1 MRWQRGLA
9 DPMRKALLSST
20 MQQPGQDGWAVGTNR
35 MVKNGAEKQPVE
47 GDAVAGGKGSAETK
61 EGAAPFQSDRSAVV
75 ASEQPSA
82 VPSSGGAAST
92 ASKQMH
98 FAAGF
103 QPNPHS
109 ACTLNALVLV
119 LYPHLSSEPDSPEK
133 ERKLKG
139 LEQMRIKASEGGDID
154 VGELYREYI
163 KPLDLGWEL
172 RGVKQNQ
179 LIPILKLRKSY
190 GPGAILLV
198 TPADG
203 VQEQGGESRGHTFA
217 VELRKGGQGD
227 IVWNPGRFNPDTRGF
242 GVYAGSFPLVKNEL
256 DNVYN
261 DLAWKKS
268 GYVCWTGT
276 KKRRKMYLLTKAQ
289 GKKKSQKI

>member
-1 MRWQRGLA
+1 
-9 DPMRKALLSST
+9 
-20 MQQPGQDGWAVGTNR
+20 

-61 EGAAPFQSDRSAVV
+61 EGAAPFQSDRSA
-75 ASEQPSA
+75 ASAFEQRTA

-227 IVWNPGRFNPDTRGF
+227 IVWNPGRFNPDTRGL
-242 GVYAGSFPLVKNEL
+242 GVYAGSFPLRKNEL
-256 DNVYN
+256 NNVYN

-268 GYVCWTGT
+268 GYECWTGT
-276 KKRRKMYLLTKAQ
+276 KKRRKMYLLTAKAQ
-289 GKKKSQKI
+289 GKKSQKKRL